1 MYLCFNTACHKFK
14 LRIRIGFDEFRA
26 TKCYSVTIG
35 ETALI
40 SIENDLAKKGIFK
53 YF

>member
-1 MYLCFNTACHKFK
+1 MYLCFNTACRKFK
-14 LRIRIGFDEFRA
+14 LRIRIGFDKFRA

-40 SIENDLAKKGIFK
+40 SIENDFAKKGTFK